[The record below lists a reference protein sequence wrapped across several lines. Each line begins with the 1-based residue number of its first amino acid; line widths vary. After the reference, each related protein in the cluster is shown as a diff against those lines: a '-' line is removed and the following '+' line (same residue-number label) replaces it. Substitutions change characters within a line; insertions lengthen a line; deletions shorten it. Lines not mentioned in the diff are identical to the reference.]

1 MNRVASSTAQR
12 ATARLVAVLAASIV
26 GCGHDSSG
34 VPVQGHVSYQGQP
47 IAHGALMF
55 FPPQGS
61 PIPAV
66 TDSEGNYAVKLAPS
80 EYTVTVNVSVQL
92 PAGWKEGDPVPRQ
105 EIVLPT
111 EYTTR
116 VKSVL
121 KATVA
126 ADGPQS
132 IDFVLPVGPTARG
145 R

>member
-1 MNRVASSTAQR
+1 MNRLASSTAWR
-12 ATARLVAVLAASIV
+12 SPARLIAVVAASII

-34 VPVQGHVSYQGQP
+34 VPVQGHVSYEGQP
-47 IAHGALMF
+47 IVNGALMF

-66 TDSEGNYAVKLAPS
+66 TDAAGDYAVKLAPS

-105 EIVLPT
+105 KIVLPA

-126 ADGPQS
+126 ANGSQP
-132 IDFVLPVGPTARG
+132 IDFVLPVGLAARG

>member
-1 MNRVASSTAQR
+1 MNRLASSTAWR
-12 ATARLVAVLAASIV
+12 SPARLIAVLAASII

-34 VPVQGHVSYQGQP
+34 VPVQGHVSYEGQP
-47 IAHGALMF
+47 IVHGGAMF

-66 TDSEGNYAVKLAPS
+66 TNADGDYAVKLEPS

-92 PAGWKEGDPVPRQ
+92 PAGWKEGDPVLRQ
-105 EIVLPT
+105 KIVLPT

-132 IDFVLPVGPTARG
+132 IDFVLPDGPTARG